1 MGALLKRE
9 RPFVV
14 GRGEAGA
21 HMLKRNNYIF
31 TNKKHSPKSIMSGV
45 LGVISVASLIL
56 AMYLSYQA
64 EGRASARYGSACVLA
79 LLFAF
84 IGIILGILG
93 RLEKDR
99 FYLFS
104 YIGILLNLVAVGL
117 VRLILYAGALL

>member
-1 MGALLKRE
+1 
-9 RPFVV
+9 
-14 GRGEAGA
+14 
-21 HMLKRNNYIF
+21 MLFR
-31 TNKKHSPKSIMSGV
+31 S
-45 LGVISVASLIL
+45 
-56 AMYLSYQA
+56 
-64 EGRASARYGSACVLA
+64 ASARYGSACVLA

-117 VRLILYAGALL
+117 VSLILYAGALL

>member
-1 MGALLKRE
+1 MHFIHWK
-9 RPFVV
+9 
-14 GRGEAGA
+14 
-21 HMLKRNNYIF
+21 
-31 TNKKHSPKSIMSGV
+31 
-45 LGVISVASLIL
+45 
-56 AMYLSYQA
+56 
-64 EGRASARYGSACVLA
+64 RASITMHKKWYDYLWIWSILYFTLGFFNILFAWLGMIDFLVP

-117 VRLILYAGALL
+117 VSLILYAGALL